1 MGRVSDYII
10 ELGETYEDLLWHT
23 GSVEQADAQM
33 KEELQPDEFE
43 FFLAHKDIIME
54 NIEGFKKDDDAK
66 IKNELEESSFDDIMN
81 DKSTWIEHFD
91 DALEYEYNLAPEE
104 IDKLTTQFQKSID
117 QYFEANEYPNV
128 AAEAIVKTSGIN
140 EAAGL
145 KGDLLRPYGG
155 RKSRAN
161 MGYGKGNRANFEI
174 DPEDEL
180 GASDM
185 EPSPEDLNG
194 DVTVGQGERHPHKR
208 IDWPKEMTDDTHSG
222 NLDDEND
229 DLYMEE
235 IPGES
240 EDDWI
245 YGEENHDERMASRKE
260 MLAKPAPV
268 GTGGVDN
275 VFDDDGKRK
284 VFNKNYT
291 TSESLE
297 MPSIGEFKEN
307 AVVERYEEGHPQSR
321 YDSDGDRKDPQA
333 PSGHTISGKS
343 VTWEELW
350 QWYETEGEY
359 ERD

>member
-1 MGRVSDYII
+1 MGKVSDYII
-10 ELGETYEDLLWHT
+10 ELGETFEDLLWHT
-23 GSVEQADAQM
+23 GDYESAKRNMQEQLS
-33 KEELQPDEFE
+33 EDEWE
-43 FFLAHKDIIME
+43 FFIAHEDVILQNLEYDPENHTAGMHEDIETTGSDQESWLDDFE
-54 NIEGFKKDDDAK
+54 NILRQKFNMS
-66 IKNELEESSFDDIMN
+66 I
-81 DKSTWIEHFD
+81 
-91 DALEYEYNLAPEE
+91 EE

-128 AAEAIVKTSGIN
+128 AAEAIVKASGIN